1 MPAQAVQSS
10 IWRFDFWRTRTR
22 MRARRVDVPMHGRIV
37 HRAYVH
43 AWFRDIAADTLQE
56 EIVV

>member
-1 MPAQAVQSS
+1 
-10 IWRFDFWRTRTR
+10 